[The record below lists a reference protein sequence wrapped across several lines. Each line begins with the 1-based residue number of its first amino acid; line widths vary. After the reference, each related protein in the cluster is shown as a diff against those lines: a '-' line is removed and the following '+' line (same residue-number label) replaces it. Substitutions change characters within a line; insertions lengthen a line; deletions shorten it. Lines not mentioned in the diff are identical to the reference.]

1 VFGGSPWCSTPQYN
15 LTFLV
20 HDATHPTTVVQGLMA
35 NEFLEAIRQAFGF
48 DLLPLS
54 DDEILRNAGIAVAET
69 E

>member
-1 VFGGSPWCSTPQYN
+1 
-15 LTFLV
+15 
-20 HDATHPTTVVQGLMA
+20 MA

-54 DDEILRNAGIAVAET
+54 DDEILRSAGIAVADT